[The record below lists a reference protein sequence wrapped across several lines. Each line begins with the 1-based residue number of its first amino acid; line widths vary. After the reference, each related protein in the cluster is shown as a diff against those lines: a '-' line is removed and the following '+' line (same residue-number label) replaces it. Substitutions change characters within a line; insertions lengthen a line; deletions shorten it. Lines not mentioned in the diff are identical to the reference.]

1 MPQGPGTYGSK
12 IGRPPKPR
20 QKKLVG
26 GSLKHYYPGNIIK
39 EGVFE
44 KKVKPKKVPKK
55 PRVKKK
61 RGGTAKGKS
70 SLTKKDNLSLLVTK
84 KPKTKMI
91 T

>member
-1 MPQGPGTYGSK
+1 MPKGPGTYGSK
-12 IGRPPKPR
+12 LGRPP
-20 QKKLVG
+20 
-26 GSLKHYYPGNIIK
+26 
-39 EGVFE
+39 
-44 KKVKPKKVPKK
+44 K

-91 T
+91 A

>member
-12 IGRPPKPR
+12 IGRPR

-26 GSLKHYYPGNIIK
+26 GLLKLAKGA
-39 EGVFE
+39 FE

-91 T
+91 A